1 MKSSI
6 HLNLAMN
13 SSKSVYG
20 FGGDFDYYLN
30 FNWKF
35 GETQSV
41 RRDNMEMVSLYNYE
55 VMKDEG

>member
-20 FGGDFDYYLN
+20 FRRDFDYCLN
-30 FNWKF
+30 FNCDY
-35 GETQSV
+35 GEIQTV

>member
-6 HLNLAMN
+6 HLNLAIH

-20 FGGDFDYYLN
+20 FRRDFDYYLN

-35 GETQSV
+35 REIQTV
-41 RRDNMEMVSLYNYE
+41 RRNNMEMVSLYNNGDD
-55 VMKDEG
+55 KDEG